1 MTQKIS
7 TVRFQ
12 TRRRL
17 LGAAAATLAGAG
29 LSACG
34 GGGDGSLSGDSGG
47 ASPTGS
53 APVPTQLVPPVLPGP
68 AQSGIDHV
76 VLVVME
82 NRSFDHYLGWLPG
95 AHGKQAGLQFI
106 DAFGNPQN
114 SFRLATD
121 PKYGFQ
127 GCGFADPDHS
137 YEGART
143 QLNGGKMDGWL
154 LTADTNKT
162 PGDLFPIGYYQA
174 EDLSFFGS
182 AARDWTVCDSYHC
195 GILAETYPNRFYL
208 MCGETDRLH
217 NSNATCSLP
226 TIFDRF
232 AEKGVS
238 ANYYFSDVPFTA
250 LFGAKYLNTSKP
262 FATFLTDAAAGTL
275 PAFSYVDPRFTG
287 ENPQG
292 VSADDH
298 PNSDIRNGQVFLNQ
312 IYDAVRNGPGWQ
324 KTLLIITYDEWGGF
338 FDHVPPFKRPVSAA
352 ETQLGN
358 DGYLGFRVPMVLI
371 GPRVKRGHVSH
382 WPLDPSS
389 IHQLL
394 TWRFGLNALGARGG
408 LPDTNSI
415 AYALDFVAQPNLSA
429 PAYSVPQGPFG
440 GVCSGSITGSVP
452 GISGVPGI
460 SSLRTIATSLGFPL
474 P

>member
-47 ASPTGS
+47 ASSTGS

-262 FATFLTDAAAGTL
+262 FATFLTD
-275 PAFSYVDPRFTG
+275 
-287 ENPQG
+287 
-292 VSADDH
+292 
-298 PNSDIRNGQVFLNQ
+298 
-312 IYDAVRNGPGWQ
+312 
-324 KTLLIITYDEWGGF
+324 
-338 FDHVPPFKRPVSAA
+338 
-352 ETQLGN
+352 
-358 DGYLGFRVPMVLI
+358 
-371 GPRVKRGHVSH
+371 
-382 WPLDPSS
+382 
-389 IHQLL
+389 
-394 TWRFGLNALGARGG
+394 
-408 LPDTNSI
+408 
-415 AYALDFVAQPNLSA
+415 
-429 PAYSVPQGPFG
+429 
-440 GVCSGSITGSVP
+440 
-452 GISGVPGI
+452 
-460 SSLRTIATSLGFPL
+460 
-474 P
+474 